1 MPDFRVIDLF
11 IVQVQHEL
19 LDLNTYISIS
29 SVIEYDAYHENYI
42 YTFLSHVKG
51 MHIYNIV

>member
-1 MPDFRVIDLF
+1 MIDLF

-19 LDLNTYISIS
+19 LDLNTYINIS
-29 SVIEYDAYHENYI
+29 SVIEYDNYPENYT

-51 MHIYNIV
+51 MYI